1 MRAEDIRCIGEN
13 SSFIYQ
19 GSSVRMNMN
28 ILKNLLN
35 TNKSCLNNKISV
47 EGNNSSC
54 YNLLVTLYSSQSEEE
69 YV

>member
-1 MRAEDIRCIGEN
+1 
-13 SSFIYQ
+13 
-19 GSSVRMNMN
+19 MNMN

-54 YNLLVTLYSSQSEEE
+54 YNLLVTLYISQSEEE